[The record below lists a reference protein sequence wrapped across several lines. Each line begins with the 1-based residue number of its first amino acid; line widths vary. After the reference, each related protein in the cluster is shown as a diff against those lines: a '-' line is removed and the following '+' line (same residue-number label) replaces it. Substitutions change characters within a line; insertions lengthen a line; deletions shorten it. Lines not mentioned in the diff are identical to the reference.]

1 MAEPAAEPRKRM
13 LERVRDYAVDQ
24 PSFTTAFAA
33 WELEVSP
40 SAVNLAVKQ
49 LLKLEIITEI
59 EPRSGPYAAVYA
71 YNATPR
77 NERRVRLFTEL
88 DASGAERVAADL
100 AAKRGEVVPHT
111 RAKGSSGKPGLDHKR
126 QENGIRVK
134 RGRSTG
140 YGGR

>member
-49 LLKLEIITEI
+49 L
-59 EPRSGPYAAVYA
+59 
-71 YNATPR
+71 
-77 NERRVRLFTEL
+77 
-88 DASGAERVAADL
+88 
-100 AAKRGEVVPHT
+100 AKRGEVVPHT